1 MVDEASWSNEGWP
14 VEIGP
19 ASGSCDAVSSGAL
32 VRRAMRN
39 FAERAR
45 LFLMRSASIGTM
57 ALRLRSS
64 NVGAGAS
71 KTGRCRDGLAAY

>member
-1 MVDEASWSNEGWP
+1 MKPHDQMKVDLLRFDQLLGHAMPLDPGAS
-14 VEIGP
+14 
-19 ASGSCDAVSSGAL
+19 

-45 LFLMRSASIGTM
+45 LFLMRSASIGKI

-71 KTGRCRDGLAAY
+71 SNRAVP